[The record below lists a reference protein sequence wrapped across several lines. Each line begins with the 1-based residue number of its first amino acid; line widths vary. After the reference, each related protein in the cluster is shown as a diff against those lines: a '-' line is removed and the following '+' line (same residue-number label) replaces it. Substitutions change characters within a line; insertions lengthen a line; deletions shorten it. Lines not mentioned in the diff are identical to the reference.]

1 MYGILDLLLTGWRK
15 HMNYRKELKIRAR
28 QSLKRHYALWVVLCL
43 LMLVLSGNH
52 LFTYSVDLVENSV
65 GSSKEQESTFVQV
78 IRDIISGN
86 RENGRVLAE
95 KNIQE
100 IRQSKENEEA
110 VLGRREGVLSD
121 IVNRIHQELFW
132 FPLQPESVLL
142 SGRTAWHWF
151 FSLFV
156 ACW

>member
-1 MYGILDLLLTGWRK
+1 
-15 HMNYRKELKIRAR
+15 MNYRKELKIRAR

-52 LFTYSVDLVENSV
+52 LFTYSVDLVESSV

-121 IVNRIHQELFW
+121 IVNRITSGAFLVS
-132 FPLQPESVLL
+132 LTAGISSIIGSDSVALVLL
-142 SGRTAWHWF
+142 IICGLLVVFTIWF
-151 FSLFV
+151 LV
-156 ACW
+156 ENI